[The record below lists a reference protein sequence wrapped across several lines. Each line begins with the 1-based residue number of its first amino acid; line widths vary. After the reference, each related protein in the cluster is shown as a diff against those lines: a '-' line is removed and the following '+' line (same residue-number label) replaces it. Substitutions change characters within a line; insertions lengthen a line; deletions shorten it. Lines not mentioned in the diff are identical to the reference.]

1 MGNLTQ
7 MEIVKTQNTQTSVTT
22 SQKNMKTGVLIV
34 NLGTPDSPN
43 TPDVRK
49 YLREFL
55 MDGRVIDIP
64 VAFRWMLVN
73 LIIAPFRSPKSAK
86 TYQELWEDRGS
97 PLKFYGEDVE
107 AMLQKELGEEFEVK
121 LAMRYQSPS
130 LDVVLEQFRNSGYQ
144 KIIVIPFFP
153 QYASATTGS
162 VYEKV
167 MKIVSQ
173 WQIIPEIK
181 FVNTYYDH
189 PKFIEH
195 FTTAARNYMASHEYD
210 YFIFSYH
217 GVPERQIRKGDCTG
231 KTCNFGSCCDTIHSF
246 NQYCYRAQC
255 HETTRLM
262 VKELGLKEGTYLT
275 TFQSR
280 LGRDP
285 WIQPYTEDTI
295 KRLAKEGKKSVL
307 AFSPAFVA
315 DCLETT
321 IEVGEEYKEVFEEL
335 GGEHWQ
341 LVESLNNSPI
351 WVELLKDLVTKNS

>member
-1 MGNLTQ
+1 MSDNQT
-7 MEIVKTQNTQTSVTT
+7 ISTKTTAF
-22 SQKNMKTGVLIV
+22 KTGVLLV

-64 VAFRWMLVN
+64 FAFRWMLVN
-73 LIIAPFRSPKSAK
+73 LIIAPFRAPKSAK
-86 TYQELWEDRGS
+86 IYQELWEERGS

-107 AMLQKELGEEFEVK
+107 AMLQAKLGEAFDVK
-121 LAMRYQSPS
+121 LAMRYQNPS
-130 LDVVLEQFRNSGYQ
+130 LDQTLESFRKAGYQ

-167 MKIVSQ
+167 MKIVSG

-181 FVNTYYDH
+181 FVNTYYNH
-189 PKFIEH
+189 PNFIAH
-195 FTTAARNYMASHEYD
+195 FASAARNYMQTEEFD

-231 KTCNFGSCCDTIHSF
+231 NTCQFGTCCDSIHAM

-255 HETTRLM
+255 HETTRLLA
-262 VKELGLKEGTYLT
+262 KELGLAEGKYLT

-280 LGRDP
+280 LGKDP

-321 IEVGEEYKEVFEEL
+321 IEVGEEYKEVFEEM
-335 GGEHWQ
+335 GGKHWQ

-351 WVELLKDLVTKNS
+351 WVSLLEDLVHKNS

>member
-1 MGNLTQ
+1 
-7 MEIVKTQNTQTSVTT
+7 MEIIEKNQCINAQVTT
-22 SQKNMKTGVLIV
+22 SKNDLKTGVLIV

-55 MDGRVIDIP
+55 MDGRVVDIP
-64 VAFRWMLVN
+64 VVFRWMLVN
-73 LIIAPFRSPKSAK
+73 LIIAPFRAPKSAK
-86 TYQELWEDRGS
+86 IYQELWEERGS
-97 PLKFYGEDVE
+97 PLKFYGEDVQK
-107 AMLQKELGEEFEVK
+107 MLQNELGDNFEVK

-130 LDVVLEQFRNSGYQ
+130 MDSVLEEFRVAGFQ

-167 MKIVSQ
+167 MNIVGN

-195 FTTAARNYMASHEYD
+195 FTSAARKYMSEHHFDHY
-210 YFIFSYH
+210 IFSYH

-231 KTCNFGSCCDTIHSF
+231 KTCNFGSCCDTIHAM

-262 VKELGLKEGTYLT
+262 AQELGLEEGTYIT

-295 KRLAKEGKKSVL
+295 KRLAKEGKKNIL

-321 IEVGEEYKEVFEEL
+321 IEVGEEYKEVFEEM
-335 GGEHWQ
+335 GGQHWQ
-341 LVESLNNSPI
+341 LVESLNNSPL
-351 WVELLKDLVTKNS
+351 WVELLTDLVKKNA